1 MPEAPDPET
10 VPVWQ
15 ERLKEYSDQV
25 PARWLRPRP
34 VEVRYIGDPPWQA
47 QAAGGPREP
56 RTMVWLRASE
66 TLPDDP
72 LLHVCAVTYA
82 SDLTLLDAVLRGSG
96 LAWDEHSVTGAS
108 LDHAMWFHGPFRAD
122 DWLLYL
128 QESPAASG
136 ARGLARGQVF
146 RRDGRLVASVV
157 QEGLI
162 RVSSPK

>member
-1 MPEAPDPET
+1 
-10 VPVWQ
+10 
-15 ERLKEYSDQV
+15 
-25 PARWLRPRP
+25 
-34 VEVRYIGDPPWQA
+34 
-47 QAAGGPREP
+47 
-56 RTMVWLRASE
+56 MVWLRASE

-82 SDLTLLDAVLRGSG
+82 SDLTLLDAVLLGSG

-136 ARGLARGQVF
+136 RVGWRAARSSGVTA
-146 RRDGRLVASVV
+146 A
-157 QEGLI
+157 
-162 RVSSPK
+162 SSPRSSKKA